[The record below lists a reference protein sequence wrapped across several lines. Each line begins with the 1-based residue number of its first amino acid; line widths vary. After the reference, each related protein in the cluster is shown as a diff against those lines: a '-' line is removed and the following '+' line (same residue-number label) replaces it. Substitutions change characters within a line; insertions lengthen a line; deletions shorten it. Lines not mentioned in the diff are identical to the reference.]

1 LSTARWSRVAIAGL
15 ACALACGCGYTLVGT
30 GSVLPANLETLGVR
44 PFANRTTRPEIDQRV
59 TEEVS
64 REFAK
69 RGRLK
74 VIADPAQADAVL
86 DGAILDFRTRP
97 VQFNDAG
104 RASRVESTVMLQAT
118 LRVRATD
125 EILWSQSQLVFRE
138 QYDVQ
143 DEGDITAQ
151 ESLALD
157 DIARGAAGTL
167 VTSILEGF

>member
-1 LSTARWSRVAIAGL
+1 MPVRCGRALVALLGL
-15 ACALACGCGYTLVGT
+15 LVATACGYALVGT
-30 GSVLPANLETLGVR
+30 GSVLPPELSTLAVR

-59 TEEVS
+59 TEQVAS
-64 REFAK
+64 EFAK

-74 VIADPAQADAVL
+74 VVADPLRADAVL
-86 DGAILDFRTRP
+86 DGEILDFRTRP

-104 RASRVESTVMLQAT
+104 RASRVETTVMLQAT
-118 LRVRATD
+118 LRERATD
-125 EILWSQSQLVFRE
+125 RILWSQSQLVFRE

-157 DIARGAAGTL
+157 DIAKGAAGTL